1 MLQLQVDRAAVG
13 VTVRLIVVAAVTVEL
28 REGQQTNSGCA
39 PFVFATDTGTAAHD
53 NAATTTD
60 VRHDG
65 GITATADSIHD
76 RGT

>member
-28 REGQQTNSGCA
+28 REGQQTDSGCA

-60 VRHDG
+60 VRHDC